1 MSTDKTWAELT
12 RRFGDIEA
20 LDHINGMLQWD
31 QQTHMPAGG
40 AAGRARQN
48 AVLSAIRHE
57 RWTDPSIGELLS
69 TLEAADDLSSD
80 QAAGVRNLRRDWDRS
95 VKLPVSLVERLARAR
110 AGAFSAWA
118 AAKEADDFDS
128 FVPALTQVFDLTRE
142 MAGLLHTDEDCL
154 YDALLAEFDPGATA
168 ASLNTMFDRLAGE
181 LNIFLDTIEGR
192 PTPPDLEGPFPLE
205 GQRTFSQELIKHIGY
220 DLSRG
225 RLDEAEHPFT
235 VGFGVGDVRI
245 TTHFYEHDLL
255 SGMGGTVHEV
265 GHALYEQGL
274 PAALSGTGAG
284 TAAGMGLHESQSRFW
299 ENYIGRSLPF
309 SQLVAPMLERHFPGR
324 AVDPTALYHANNR
337 VRRSLIRISA
347 DEVTYNLHIIVRARL
362 EQAIFAGDLAVAD
375 LRGAWDDAYAE
386 VVGVRPDN
394 AKDGVLQDV
403 HWASGAI
410 GYFPSYTIGNLYAA
424 SLGAKLSDELPSLW
438 DKVGAGEFA
447 PILGWLREN
456 IHSKGHLKDAPE
468 IIRDAVGDRDPV
480 EDLVSYLWGR
490 HGAIYGVERPRA

>member
-1 MSTDKTWAELT
+1 MSTEKTWSELT
-12 RRFGDIEA
+12 RRYGEIRA
-20 LDHINGMLQWD
+20 LDSINGILQWD
-31 QQTHMPAGG
+31 QQTHMPSGG

-48 AVLSAIRHE
+48 AVLSALRHE
-57 RWTDPSIGELLS
+57 RWTAPVIGELLS
-69 TLEAADDLSSD
+69 TLEAAGDLTAE

-95 VKLPVSLVERLARAR
+95 VKLPVELVERLARAR

-118 AAKEADDFDS
+118 AAKEADDFES
-128 FVPALTQVFDLTRE
+128 FVPPLSEVFELTRE
-142 MAGLLHTDEDCL
+142 MSERMFTDEDCL
-154 YDALLAEFDPGATA
+154 YDALLAEFDPGTTA
-168 ASLNTMFDRLAGE
+168 ASLNSMFNRLAGE
-181 LNIFLDTIEGR
+181 LNIFLDTIEGC
-192 PTPPDLEGPFPLE
+192 PTPPELEGPFPVE
-205 GQRTFSQELIKHIGY
+205 GQRAFSQELIQRIGY

-235 VGFGVGDVRI
+235 VGIGTGDVRI
-245 TTHFYEHDLL
+245 TTHLYEHDLL

-274 PAALSGTGAG
+274 PDALTGTGAG
-284 TAAGMGLHESQSRFW
+284 GAAGMGLHESQSRFW
-299 ENYIGRSLPF
+299 ENFIGRSLSF
-309 SQLVAPMLERHFPGR
+309 SELVAPMLEQHFPGR
-324 AVDPTALYHANNR
+324 GIGPTALYQANNR

-394 AKDGVLQDV
+394 ARDGVLQDV

-424 SLGAKLSDELPSLW
+424 SLGAKLSDEMPDIW
-438 DKVGAGEFA
+438 DKVRAGEFA
-447 PILGWLREN
+447 PILGWLREK
-456 IHSKGHLKDAPE
+456 IHSRGHLADAPE

-490 HGAIYGVERPRA
+490 HGRIYGVSRPSA